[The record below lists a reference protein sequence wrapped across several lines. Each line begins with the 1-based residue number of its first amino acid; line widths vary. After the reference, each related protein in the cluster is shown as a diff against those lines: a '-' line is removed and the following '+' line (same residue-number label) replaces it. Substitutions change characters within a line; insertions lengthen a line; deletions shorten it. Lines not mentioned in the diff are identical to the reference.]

1 MSRRITFYN
10 KNFYHIFNRGV
21 RKSQIFFDDK
31 DYLRW
36 KKLLHWCNNY
46 DYSYS
51 QYLERLASASLKGG
65 NPEALE
71 KIIQDKKYSLPLVE
85 IHAYAEMPNHYHLL
99 LRQVEDSGTSRFMH
113 RLSTAYAMYINTKYD
128 LKGALLEGPF
138 KGVEIE
144 GDVQLDQTYKYIHL
158 NPLAAGLV
166 TKQKLITYPWSSL
179 PEYMN
184 KNKKG
189 IVTTNFFAGRLG
201 VASEILEFILSET
214 SELNKKILEDIALD
228 YDDKP

>member
-10 KNFYHIFNRGV
+10 KSFYHIFNRGV

-46 DYSYS
+46 NYSYS
-51 QYLERLASASLKGG
+51 QYLERLKSASLKGG
-65 NPEALE
+65 DPEALE
-71 KIIQDKKYSLPLVE
+71 KVIQDMKYLRPLVE

-99 LRQVEDSGTSRFMH
+99 LRQIEDSGISTFMH

-144 GDVQLDQTYKYIHL
+144 DDVQLDQTYKYIHI

-184 KNKKG
+184 KNKKD
-189 IVTTNFFAGRLG
+189 IVTTNYFAGRLG
-201 VASEILEFILSET
+201 TPSKILSFILSET
-214 SELNKKILEDIALD
+214 NEADKKILEDTALD